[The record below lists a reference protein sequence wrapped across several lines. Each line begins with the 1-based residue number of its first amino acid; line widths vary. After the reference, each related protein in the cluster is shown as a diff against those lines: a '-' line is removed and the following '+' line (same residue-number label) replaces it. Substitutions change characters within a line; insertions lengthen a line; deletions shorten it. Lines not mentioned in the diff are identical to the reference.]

1 MPVLVDFEDVQYEI
15 KKKCPEVETL
25 SDYRVTPDKSFWD
38 TFPFNPLPDRIECD
52 INVVN
57 LSMLIEDCK
66 SWLTQAQ
73 FFRALSSV
81 NDLLY
86 GASSCQKNELPP
98 CSVSNSNSSFKHGP
112 EITDSVAYWTKKKFA
127 AGPFESTPVKNF
139 RSNPLIAIDQ
149 GEKIR
154 PVLNVS
160 LPEKNSFNDNVDDN
174 LTEKVYMSTAKSFS
188 YSVIDAGK
196 SAIMCKFDFTDAYKN
211 VPCKIFDLRLQ
222 GFSWLGKFF
231 IETRQIFGART
242 SVANFDKLGN
252 TILALATAKLS
263 IPKKFLFRTLDDV
276 PFVAPANSDWSFM
289 FVNSFVHT
297 CSLINIG
304 LAKDCA
310 KLEKAFKNSTSGKV
324 LGVFFN
330 TETLNWCIPRDKKE
344 KALRCID
351 RCLRSE
357 IQRLED
363 FQELMGRLNSV
374 GQMSPFMR
382 GFKAPLNAVLKDLM
396 NGIIVS
402 ELPEAA
408 VSDLGVWHNFLQDE
422 KEWHPIAVK
431 YTNIPLGC
439 KSFTSDA
446 AGCPENSCDKKKLG
460 CGNVGFHYDGT
471 IMFAFQLFWTR
482 EVLELHR
489 DKKESRMGNKTTTL
503 EFLGVILPFI
513 LIPEMLVNQN
523 IEVKVDN
530 TGCYFGWLNK
540 QVTGD
545 AMASILVRS
554 LHLICS
560 YLGSRVHITH
570 LPRDSSWD
578 SKLVDRLSRE
588 KTTTNQDEKLLKS
601 FETRKIPDVLEDW
614 MAQPT
619 EDWNL
624 PVALLN
630 VVKNRV
636 EG

>member
-1 MPVLVDFEDVQYEI
+1 
-15 KKKCPEVETL
+15 
-25 SDYRVTPDKSFWD
+25 
-38 TFPFNPLPDRIECD
+38 
-52 INVVN
+52 
-57 LSMLIEDCK
+57 
-66 SWLTQAQ
+66 
-73 FFRALSSV
+73 
-81 NDLLY
+81 
-86 GASSCQKNELPP
+86 
-98 CSVSNSNSSFKHGP
+98 
-112 EITDSVAYWTKKKFA
+112 
-127 AGPFESTPVKNF
+127 
-139 RSNPLIAIDQ
+139 
-149 GEKIR
+149 
-154 PVLNVS
+154 
-160 LPEKNSFNDNVDDN
+160 
-174 LTEKVYMSTAKSFS
+174 
-188 YSVIDAGK
+188 
-196 SAIMCKFDFTDAYKN
+196 
-211 VPCKIFDLRLQ
+211 
-222 GFSWLGKFF
+222 
-231 IETRQIFGART
+231 
-242 SVANFDKLGN
+242 
-252 TILALATAKLS
+252 
-263 IPKKFLFRTLDDV
+263 
-276 PFVAPANSDWSFM
+276 
-289 FVNSFVHT
+289 
-297 CSLINIG
+297 
-304 LAKDCA
+304 
-310 KLEKAFKNSTSGKV
+310 
-324 LGVFFN
+324 
-330 TETLNWCIPRDKKE
+330 
-344 KALRCID
+344 
-351 RCLRSE
+351 
-357 IQRLED
+357 
-363 FQELMGRLNSV
+363 
-374 GQMSPFMR
+374 
-382 GFKAPLNAVLKDLM
+382 LNAVLKDLM

-431 YTNIPLGC
+431 YTNIPLGG

-460 CGNVGFHYDGT
+460 CGNVGFNYDGT

-588 KTTTNQDEKLLKS
+588 RTTTNQDKKLLES